1 MLDTNMKTQL
11 KAYLEKLTK
20 PVELIATLDD
30 SAKSAEIKE
39 LLAEIA
45 ELSDKVTFKEDNS
58 LPVRKPSFLITNPGS
73 NQGPRFAGSPLGHEF
88 TSLVL
93 ALLWTGGHP
102 SKEAQSLLEQIRHID
117 GDFEF
122 ETYYSLSC
130 HNCPDVVQALNL
142 MSVLNPR
149 IKHTAIDGGTFQN
162 EITDRNVMGVPA
174 VFVNGK
180 EFGQGR
186 MTLTEIVAKIDTGA
200 EKRAAEELNKR
211 DAYDVLI
218 VGSGPAG
225 AAAAIYSARKGIR
238 TGLMGERLVVRSSIP
253 LISKTTFL
261 YRKKKIYSA
270 RKGIRTGLMGERFGG
285 QILDTVDIENY
296 ISVPKTEGQK
306 LAGALKV
313 HVDEY
318 DVDVIDS
325 QSASKL
331 IPAAVEGG
339 LHQIE
344 TASGAVLKARSII
357 VATGAKWRNM
367 NVPGEDQYR
376 TKGVTY
382 CPHCDGPLFKGKR
395 VAVIGGG
402 NSGVEAAI
410 DLAGIVEHVT
420 LLEFA
425 PEMKADQVLQDKLRS
440 LKNVD
445 IILNAQTTEVKGD
458 GSKVVG
464 LEYRDRVSGDIHN
477 IELAGIFVQIGL
489 LPNTN
494 WLEGAVERNRMG
506 EIIIDAKCETNVKGV
521 FAAGDCTTV
530 PYKQIIIATGEG
542 AKASLSAFDY
552 LIRTKTA

>member
-1 MLDTNMKTQL
+1 MLDNNMKTQL

-20 PVELIATLDD
+20 PVELIATLTD
-30 SAKSAEIKE
+30 SAKSAEIKA
-39 LLAEIA
+39 LLADIA
-45 ELSDKVTFKEDNS
+45 ELSDKVTFSINND

-73 NQGPRFAGSPLGHEF
+73 DKGPRFAGSPLGHEF

-93 ALLWTGGHP
+93 ALLHTGGHP
-102 SKEAQSLLEQIRHID
+102 SKESQDLLEQIREID
-117 GDFEF
+117 GDFHF

-149 IKHTAIDGGTFQN
+149 ISHTAIDGGEYQN
-162 EITDRNVMGVPA
+162 EIQERNVMGVPA
-174 VFVNGK
+174 VFLNGK

-186 MTLTEIVAKIDTGA
+186 MTLAEIVSKIDTGA
-200 EKRAAEELNKR
+200 QKRTAQALNQR
-211 DAYDVLI
+211 EAYDVLI

-225 AAAAIYSARKGIR
+225 AAAA
-238 TGLMGERLVVRSSIP
+238 V
-253 LISKTTFL
+253 
-261 YRKKKIYSA
+261 YSA

-285 QILDTVDIENY
+285 QVLDTVDIENY

-306 LAGALKV
+306 LAGALKA
-313 HVDEY
+313 HVDDY
-318 DVDVIDS
+318 DVDVIDT

-331 IPAAVEGG
+331 IPAKVEGG
-339 LHQIE
+339 LHQIQ
-344 TASGAVLKARSII
+344 TASGATLSARSII
-357 VATGAKWRNM
+357 IATGAKWRNM
-367 NVPGEDQYR
+367 NVPGEEQYR

-410 DLAGIVEHVT
+410 DLAGIVGHVT

-425 PEMKADQVLQDKLRS
+425 PEMKADQVLQTKVRS

-445 IILNAQTTEVKGD
+445 IILNAQTLEVKGD
-458 GSKVVG
+458 GSKVTC
-464 LEYRDRVSGDIHN
+464 LQYKDRLTDNVHDIA
-477 IELAGIFVQIGL
+477 LSGIFVQIGL
-489 LPNTN
+489 LPNTT
-494 WLEGAVERNRMG
+494 WLEGSVERNRMG
-506 EIIIDAKCETNVKGV
+506 EIIIDAKCETTVKGI

-552 LIRTKTA
+552 LIRTPITE

>member
-1 MLDTNMKTQL
+1 MLDANMKNQL

-20 PVELIATLDD
+20 PVELVATLDD
-30 SAKSAEIKE
+30 SAKSTEIKE
-39 LLAEIA
+39 LLTEIA
-45 ELSDKVTFKEDNS
+45 SLSSQVTFKEDNS
-58 LPVRKPSFLITNPGS
+58 LAVRKPSFLITNPGS
-73 NQGPRFAGSPLGHEF
+73 TQGPRFAGSPLGHEF

-102 SKEAQSLLEQIRHID
+102 SKEAQDLLEQIRHLD

-142 MSVLNPR
+142 MAVLNPR
-149 IKHTAIDGGTFQN
+149 VKHTAIDGGTYQN
-162 EITDRNVMGVPA
+162 EITDRNIMGVPA
-174 VFVNGK
+174 VFLNGK

-186 MTLTEIVAKIDTGA
+186 MTLAEIVGKVDSNA
-200 EKRAAEELNKR
+200 EKRAADALNKR

-238 TGLMGERLVVRSSIP
+238 TGLMGER
-253 LISKTTFL
+253 
-261 YRKKKIYSA
+261 
-270 RKGIRTGLMGERFGG
+270 FGG
-285 QILDTVDIENY
+285 QVLDTVDIENY

-306 LAGALKV
+306 LAGALKA
-313 HVDEY
+313 HVDDY
-318 DVDVIDS
+318 DVDVIDT
-325 QSASKL
+325 QSATRL
-331 IPAAVEGG
+331 VPASVEGG
-339 LHQIE
+339 MHQIE

-357 VATGAKWRNM
+357 IATGAKWRNM
-367 NVPGEDQYR
+367 GVPGEEQYR
-376 TKGVTY
+376 TRGVTY

-410 DLAGIVEHVT
+410 DLAGVVEHVT

-425 PEMKADQVLQDKLRS
+425 PEMNADRVLQDKLRS
-440 LKNVD
+440 LANVD

-458 GSKVVG
+458 GAKVTG
-464 LEYRDRVSGDIHN
+464 IDYRCRATGAEHSLP
-477 IELAGIFVQIGL
+477 LAGIFVQIGL
-489 LPNTN
+489 LPNTG

-506 EIIIDAKCETNVKGV
+506 EIIIDARCETSVKGI
-521 FAAGDCTTV
+521 FGAGDCTTV

-552 LIRTKTA
+552 LIRTKSA

>member
-45 ELSDKVTFKEDNS
+45 ELSDKVTFKEDNT
-58 LPVRKPSFLITNPGS
+58 LAVRKPSFLITNPGS
-73 NQGPRFAGSPLGHEF
+73 DQGPRLRLAAGPR
-88 TSLVL
+88 VYL
-93 ALLWTGGHP
+93 AGAAGAAVDRRSSVERGP
-102 SKEAQSLLEQIRHID
+102 VAAGADPGDID

-142 MSVLNPR
+142 MAVLNPR

-162 EITDRNVMGVPA
+162 EITERNVMGVPA
-174 VFVNGK
+174 VFMNGQ

-186 MTLTEIVAKIDTGA
+186 MTLTEIVAKVDTGA
-200 EKRAAEELNKR
+200 EKRAAEELNQR

-218 VGSGPAG
+218 VGSGPSG
-225 AAAAIYSARKGIR
+225 AAAA
-238 TGLMGERLVVRSSIP
+238 V
-253 LISKTTFL
+253 
-261 YRKKKIYSA
+261 YSA

-285 QILDTVDIENY
+285 QVLDTVDIENY

-306 LAGALKV
+306 LAGALKA
-313 HVDEY
+313 HVNDY
-318 DVDVIDS
+318 NVDVIDS
-325 QSASKL
+325 QSATKL
-331 IPAAVEGG
+331 TPAATEGG

-344 TASGAVLKARSII
+344 TASGAVLKARSVII
-357 VATGAKWRNM
+357 ATGAKWRNM

-410 DLAGIVEHVT
+410 DLAGVVEHVT

-425 PEMKADQVLQDKLRS
+425 PEMKADQVLQDKVRS

-458 GSKVVG
+458 GSKVTG
-464 LEYRDRVSGDIHN
+464 LQYRDRVSGDEHHIA
-477 IELAGIFVQIGL
+477 LAGIFVQIGL
-489 LPNTN
+489 LPNTT

-530 PYKQIIIATGEG
+530 PYKQIIIAAGEG